1 MILMPER
8 THHKPF
14 TDYGIRNT
22 NLIPKIRI
30 LEFSMQNQ
38 PLKQTIRIRYALK
51 PKNSEFCKYS
61 GYLNHLQESP
71 E

>member
-1 MILMPER
+1 MILIPEC

-22 NLIPKIRI
+22 NLNPKIRI

-38 PLKQTIRIRYALK
+38 LLNQKIRIRYALK

-61 GYLNHLQESP
+61 RYLNHLQESP